1 MPEAIVDTDN
11 NPAPKKC
18 IGSTE
23 TSFKQRLANHQT
35 SFRHERYENSTE
47 LSKHIWKLKREGK
60 AFRISWRIL
69 RKASA
74 YSSLSKRCNLCLTEK
89 LMILSADKT
98 TLLNRRSELIS
109 KCRHQNKLSLLSFEG
124 TVT

>member
-1 MPEAIVDTDN
+1 MVRVSTLA
-11 NPAPKKC
+11 APKLVIMPVIC
-18 IGSTE
+18 PTYADTMALDDIANGR
-23 TSFKQRLANHQT
+23 QRT
-35 SFRHERYENSTE
+35 TF
-47 LSKHIWKLKREGK
+47 
-60 AFRISWRIL
+60 SWRIL
-69 RKASA
+69 RKAFA